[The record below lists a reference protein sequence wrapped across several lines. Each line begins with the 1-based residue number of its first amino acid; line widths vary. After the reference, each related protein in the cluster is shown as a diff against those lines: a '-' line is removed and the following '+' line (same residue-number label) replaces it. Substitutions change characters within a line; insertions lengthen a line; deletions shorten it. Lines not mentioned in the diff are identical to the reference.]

1 MKNILA
7 LDLGTDT
14 GWAMNCGSVFQAGTW
29 TLATPAEIKQ
39 WGSDR
44 MRRRRDPRV
53 VRFFEALRNV
63 DAECHVDIV
72 VFEDVQFS
80 TYTAQ
85 TQLWSSFRAAVW
97 LAFPDSTIFECVPVG
112 TLKQFATG
120 SGSATKEMMQ
130 RSLFKF
136 APRWKS
142 ATVLSD
148 DAIDALWLWYW
159 AESRLNNIVYGKSD
173 KRISVTSSAS

>member
-1 MKNILA
+1 VKNILA

-14 GWAMNCGSVFQAGTW
+14 GWAMNCGSILQAGTW
-29 TLATPAEIKQ
+29 NLASPAEIKQ
-39 WGSDR
+39 WGLDR

-53 VRFFEALRNV
+53 TRFFDTLRKVEA
-63 DAECHVDIV
+63 DCHVDIV

-85 TQLWSSFRAAVW
+85 TQLWSSFRSAVW
-97 LAFPDSTIFECVPVG
+97 LAFREPIIIECVPVG

-120 SGSATKEMMQ
+120 SFRATKEMMQ
-130 RSLFKF
+130 RSLFRF

-142 ATVLSD
+142 ATLLND
-148 DAIDALWLWYW
+148 DAVDALWLWYW
-159 AESRLNNIVYGKSD
+159 AESRLNNIVYSKSE
-173 KRISVTSSAS
+173 KRISTNS